1 MNNDNDIINTNIDPA
16 ANTFAYG
23 VEVDYKQNES
33 VKFQDFMLTFKSVL
47 DVTADDGTIISLQTN
62 NFLIVDNNQKELLL
76 KIGNGQLP
84 NPPSSFEVDNNNFTL
99 WTYKGPEDNT
109 LKNST
114 LIVTKE

>member
-1 MNNDNDIINTNIDPA
+1 MNKDNDIINTNIDPA

-23 VEVDYKQNES
+23 VEVDYK
-33 VKFQDFMLTFKSVL
+33 
-47 DVTADDGTIISLQTN
+47 
-62 NFLIVDNNQKELLL
+62 QKELLL

-114 LIVTKE
+114 LMVTKE